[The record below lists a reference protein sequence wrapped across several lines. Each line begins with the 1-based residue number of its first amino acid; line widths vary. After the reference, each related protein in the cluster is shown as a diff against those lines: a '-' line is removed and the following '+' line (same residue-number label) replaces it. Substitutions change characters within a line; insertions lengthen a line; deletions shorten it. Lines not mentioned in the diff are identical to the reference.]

1 MGGRTLLNPHLAN
14 MLSSQLDRAGCPMAR
29 VLGARGNVANWA
41 EFAYVALAGKGAV
54 LAKGG
59 GA

>member
-29 VLGARGNVANWA
+29 VLGARGNAANWA
-41 EFAYVALAGKGAV
+41 ELAYVALAKGAV
-54 LAKGG
+54 VAKGG

>member
-1 MGGRTLLNPHLAN
+1 
-14 MLSSQLDRAGCPMAR
+14 MAR

>member
-1 MGGRTLLNPHLAN
+1 MG
-14 MLSSQLDRAGCPMAR
+14 R
-29 VLGARGNVANWA
+29 VLGARGSAANWA

-59 GA
+59 GT